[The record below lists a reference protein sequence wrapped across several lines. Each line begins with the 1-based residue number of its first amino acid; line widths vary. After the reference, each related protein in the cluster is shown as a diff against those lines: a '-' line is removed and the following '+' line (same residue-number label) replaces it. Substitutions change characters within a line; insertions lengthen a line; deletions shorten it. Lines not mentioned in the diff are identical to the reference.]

1 MTSNK
6 KIITSAV
13 FASLVLSG
21 CNVSSFDSA
30 TDANKEEGVQAELPV
45 INVPK
50 NAENRY
56 VVVYNDAAKDT
67 NSVLRDTG
75 EFSTRRAERTLSTFN
90 INVNSIIEHLPSN
103 NASVVTLSDDQLAE
117 LQAMTNIATSP
128 IALVEPD
135 VKRKLIEPFLDN
147 SPLLAAETSPYGIA
161 MVQADQVSD
170 QYAGNQTLCI
180 IDSGYDL
187 AHDDLQKSGVTG
199 GNTAPSA
206 GEWNIDNNSHGT
218 HVAGT
223 IAALGGN
230 GIGVRGVHQSGNLN
244 LHIVKV
250 FTADG
255 WAWGSDLVK
264 AIAQCRDNGAKV
276 VSMSLGGGGASNYER
291 NAMND
296 FYANGMLLI
305 AAAGNDG
312 NSSLSYPASYDSVM
326 SVAAV
331 DRNRNRASFSQYNA
345 QVEISGPGV
354 AVKSTVPNN
363 GYASYS
369 GTSMATPH
377 VSAVASLVWSYA
389 PNCSAAELRDAMIN
403 SAQDL
408 GSAGRDQSYG
418 YGLVQ
423 ALAMKT
429 NLESRSCASGGTGPT
444 DPTDPTDPSIVDL
457 SNGVAVSQLSGQA
470 SATLPTIAY
479 RLNVPTNATDLV
491 ISISGGSGD
500 ADLYVRHGSEPEFKT
515 FTCRPYNWGNNET
528 CTISKPD
535 SGDWYIMLHAYS
547 NFAGVSLK
555 ASYQEPVSQT
565 ERILFESLQGKKGDM
580 LLDQDGN
587 AFVVTVDDTM
597 KKVTFTLSG
606 GSGDAD
612 LYLRQGA
619 APTRRIADCKP
630 FVDGNEEVCTLEG
643 TDLTAGDW
651 FVGVQ
656 AFEDFSDVDLFIDIE
671 NK

>member
-1 MTSNK
+1 MTLNK

-13 FASLVLSG
+13 LASMVLSG
-21 CNVSSFDSA
+21 CNVSNFDSVA
-30 TDANKEEGVQAELPV
+30 DADKNEGVQSQQPI

-50 NAENRY
+50 NDENRY
-56 VVVYNDAAKDT
+56 VVIYNDSAKDT

-90 INVNSIIEHLPSN
+90 IEVKSIIEHLPSN
-103 NASVVTLSDDQLAE
+103 NASVVTLTDEQLAE
-117 LQAMTNIATSP
+117 LQAMTQIATSP
-128 IALVEPD
+128 IAMVEPD
-135 VKRKLIEPFLDN
+135 VKRKLIEPFVDN
-147 SPLLAAETSPYGIA
+147 SPLLAAESSPYGIA
-161 MVQADQVSD
+161 MVQADKVSD

-180 IDSGYDL
+180 IDSGYDI
-187 AHDDLQKSGVTG
+187 AHDDLQKVGVSG
-199 GNTAPSA
+199 GNTAASA
-206 GEWNIDNNSHGT
+206 GEWSIDNNSHGT

-291 NAMND
+291 NAMDD

-312 NSSLSYPASYDSVM
+312 NNSFSYPASYDSVM

-331 DRNRNRASFSQYNA
+331 DSGRNRASFSQFNA

-389 PNCSAAELRDAMIN
+389 PNCSATELREALIT

-418 YGLVQ
+418 FGLVQ
-423 ALAMKT
+423 ALAMKA

-444 DPTDPTDPSIVDL
+444 DPTDPTDPNIIDL
-457 SNGVAVSQLSGQA
+457 SNGVAVSKLSGLE
-470 SATLPTIAY
+470 STTLPTTTY
-479 RLNVPTNATDLV
+479 RLNVPANATDLV
-491 ISISGGSGD
+491 ITISGGTGD
-500 ADLYVRHGSEPEFKT
+500 ADLYVRHGVEPELKT
-515 FTCRPYNWGNNET
+515 FTCRPYKWGNNET
-528 CTISKPD
+528 CSISKPD
-535 SGDWYIMLHAYS
+535 AGDWYIMLQAYS
-547 NFAGVSLK
+547 NFADVSLV
-555 ASYQEPVSQT
+555 ASYQEPISQT
-565 ERILFESLQGKKGDM
+565 ERILFESLQAKKGDM
-580 LLDQDGN
+580 LFEKDGK
-587 AFVVTVDDTM
+587 AFMVTVEDTM
-597 KKVTFTLSG
+597 KKVTFTISG
-606 GSGDAD
+606 GTGDAD
-612 LYLRQGA
+612 LYLRQGS

-630 FVDGNEEVCTLEG
+630 FKDGNEEVCTLEG
-643 TDLTAGDW
+643 TDLIPGNW
-651 FVGVQ
+651 YVGVQ
-656 AFEDFSDVDLFIDIE
+656 AFEDFSDLDLFIDIE